1 MSAKRYSGDAV
12 ITVTIDDAFERRE
25 PGRQSYAYT
34 VTQGSNRSR
43 GFISA
48 PIVHGSGIGIDSPEM
63 FDEVAQSALSF
74 ATHDR
79 EIDEDTLDFGD
90 EGYMVYRKKQHWH
103 R

>member
-48 PIVHGSGIGIDSPEM
+48 PITMAIDAPEM
-63 FDEVAQSALSF
+63 FDDVARSALSF

-90 EGYMVYRKKQHWH
+90 EGYLVYRKKQHWH

>member
-1 MSAKRYSGDAV
+1 
-12 ITVTIDDAFERRE
+12 
-25 PGRQSYAYT
+25 
-34 VTQGSNRSR
+34 
-43 GFISA
+43 
-48 PIVHGSGIGIDSPEM
+48 M

-90 EGYMVYRKKQHWH
+90 EGYVVYRKKQHWH

>member
-12 ITVTIDDAFERRE
+12 ITVSIDDSFERRE

-48 PIVHGSGIGIDSPEM
+48 PFTRRAIDAPEV
-63 FDEVAQSALSF
+63 FDEIARSALSF
-74 ATHDR
+74 ATHDK

-90 EGYMVYRKKQHWH
+90 EGYVVYRKKQHWH